1 MFKKQKIRTNII
13 MIFLF
18 LLALISF
25 ALIFT
30 QFYFSRKLAVEA
42 TTKTFTL
49 IGKNISQ
56 KILQNNHEI
65 ENILKANISN
75 THLKEKISFNSQHT
89 AVTDLIQIMSI
100 KQGVYSCYFTHPDG
114 SFLEVINMSRY
125 KGISHIQNIPKKTQ
139 WIVAVHMKEK
149 VKYTFLSSLQ
159 KKISSIETTQA
170 FTPFRRPWY
179 KEAIESD
186 DVVMTEPYLF
196 HSVGEMG
203 ITFAL
208 KIDKKGSV
216 FGIDYSL
223 KTLDDFLSLQKF
235 DGREEIFLFNK
246 YGEKIASSRQN
257 KKKVNSIL
265 LEAVITEN
273 SSVIE
278 FETTTNNYLLKY
290 IKIYKNL
297 YLGIKVDSAVLFKPY
312 NERLKYSLL
321 ISLLLVLLSIP
332 IIYFATGIIVK
343 PIRALIR
350 ENEDVKNRRFKK
362 VEKIETNIV
371 EFIEL
376 SDSLVSMS
384 HSIYAYQKSQEEL
397 LNSII
402 KLIAEAVDAKS
413 PYTGGHCERVPQIA
427 QMLVQKASESNE
439 GIFKE
444 FSLESDDAKREF
456 EIGAWLHDCGKVT
469 TPEYV
474 VNKSTKLETIN
485 DRIHEI
491 RTRFEVLYRD
501 AEITY
506 LKAQLN
512 GLDKQEALTTLKARK
527 KQLIDDFAFVAKANI
542 GGEFMSPEKQQRI
555 KNIATQEWTRH
566 FDDSLGLG
574 EVEILRYSKENAH
587 SLPAKEYLLSDKKQ
601 HIVKRENFD
610 YEKYEREGFKEE
622 VPEYLYNYGEVY
634 NLCIEKGTLTSEE
647 RYKIDE
653 HVIMTIKMLEKI
665 PFPAQMTKIPEY
677 AGTHHETLI
686 GTGYPRKLT
695 KEQLSIPSR
704 IMAVADVFEALTA
717 SDRPYK
723 KAKTLSESIKIL
735 SSMVKDEHLD
745 ADIFKLFLK
754 SDLHNVYAKQFLKPE
769 QIDAV
774 DISEYF

>member
-18 LLALISF
+18 LLALVSF

-30 QFYFSRKLAVEA
+30 QYYFSRNLAVEA

-56 KILQNNHEI
+56 KILQNNREI

-75 THLKEKISFNSQHT
+75 THLNEKISFNVEHV
-89 AVTDLIQIMSI
+89 AVADLIQIMSM
-100 KQGVYSCYFTHPDG
+100 KQGAYSCYFTHPDG
-114 SFLEVINMSRY
+114 SFLEVINMSEY
-125 KGISHIQNIPKKTQ
+125 KGLSYIKQIPKKTQ
-139 WIVAVHMKEK
+139 WIIAVHMKEK
-149 VKYTFLSSLQ
+149 VQYTFLSSLQ

-170 FTPFRRPWY
+170 FTPFSRPWY
-179 KEAIESD
+179 KEAIASD
-186 DVVMTEPYLF
+186 DVVRTEPYLF

-223 KTLDDFLSLQKF
+223 KRLDEFLSLQKF
-235 DGREEIFLFNK
+235 DGSEEIFLFNK
-246 YGEKIASSRQN
+246 NGEKIASSRQN
-257 KKKVNSIL
+257 KRRVDSVL
-265 LEAVITEN
+265 LEAVTTEN
-273 SSVIE
+273 SSVIKS
-278 FETTTNNYLLKY
+278 ETATSNYLLKY
-290 IKIYKNL
+290 IKIDKNI

-312 NERLKYSLL
+312 DENLKYSLL
-321 ISLLLVLLSIP
+321 ISALLVLLSIP
-332 IIYFATGIIVK
+332 IIYFATEIIVK

-350 ENEDVKNRRFKK
+350 ENEDVKNRRFEK

-427 QMLVQKASESNE
+427 QMLVQKANESNE

-474 VNKSTKLETIN
+474 VDKSTKLETIN
-485 DRIHEI
+485 DRIHEV

-512 GLDKQEALTTLKARK
+512 GLDEKEALATLEASQ
-527 KQLIDDFAFVAKANI
+527 KQLVDDFEFVAKANI
-542 GGEFMSPEKQQRI
+542 GGEFMSSDKQQRI
-555 KNIATQEWTRH
+555 KAIATQEWIRH

-574 EVEILRYSKENAH
+574 EVEILRYDKKNAH
-587 SLPAKEYLLSDKKQ
+587 SLPAKECLLSDKKQ
-601 HIVKRENFD
+601 HIIKRANFD
-610 YEKYEREGFKEE
+610 YEKYEREGFKEK

-634 NLCIEKGTLTSEE
+634 NLCIAKGTLTPEE
-647 RYKIDE
+647 RYKINE

-665 PFPAQMTKIPEY
+665 PFPSQMTKIPEY

-695 KEQLSIPSR
+695 KEQLSIPAR

-735 SSMVKDEHLD
+735 SFMVKDKHLD

-774 DISEYF
+774 DISEYL

>member
-1 MFKKQKIRTNII
+1 M
-13 MIFLF
+13 
-18 LLALISF
+18 
-25 ALIFT
+25 
-30 QFYFSRKLAVEA
+30 
-42 TTKTFTL
+42 
-49 IGKNISQ
+49 
-56 KILQNNHEI
+56 
-65 ENILKANISN
+65 
-75 THLKEKISFNSQHT
+75 
-89 AVTDLIQIMSI
+89 
-100 KQGVYSCYFTHPDG
+100 
-114 SFLEVINMSRY
+114 
-125 KGISHIQNIPKKTQ
+125 
-139 WIVAVHMKEK
+139 
-149 VKYTFLSSLQ
+149 
-159 KKISSIETTQA
+159 
-170 FTPFRRPWY
+170 
-179 KEAIESD
+179 
-186 DVVMTEPYLF
+186 
-196 HSVGEMG
+196 
-203 ITFAL
+203 
-208 KIDKKGSV
+208 
-216 FGIDYSL
+216 
-223 KTLDDFLSLQKF
+223 
-235 DGREEIFLFNK
+235 
-246 YGEKIASSRQN
+246 
-257 KKKVNSIL
+257 
-265 LEAVITEN
+265 
-273 SSVIE
+273 
-278 FETTTNNYLLKY
+278 
-290 IKIYKNL
+290 
-297 YLGIKVDSAVLFKPY
+297 
-312 NERLKYSLL
+312 